1 MATAND
7 GVAGTDA
14 LLSYEWQR
22 KDAATGEYQA
32 IADATSAA
40 LPVDTTAVGTTTY
53 RVKVTNA
60 AGLSVLSNE
69 STVTVKQPAA
79 GQSEQKPAKKP
90 TPGKLAQTGDAA
102 SFAVA
107 GLGMAG
113 LVGLAIGARVRR
125 RS

>member
-1 MATAND
+1 M
-7 GVAGTDA
+7 
-14 LLSYEWQR
+14 
-22 KDAATGEYQA
+22 
-32 IADATSAA
+32 
-40 LPVDTTAVGTTTY
+40 
-53 RVKVTNA
+53 
-60 AGLSVLSNE
+60 
-69 STVTVKQPAA
+69 TVKQPPAGQPEQPQPPA